1 MATQARMN
9 FDAFEQRHQAELV
22 IEHTGEVALMRDEEV
37 VGIYPDCEA
46 AFAAGMERFGRNE
59 FSYQEIGAEP
69 VFVSTFRLST
79 ER

>member
-1 MATQARMN
+1 MATQARIN
-9 FDAFEQRHQAELV
+9 FDAFEQRLEAELLPA
-22 IEHTGEVALMRDEEV
+22 HKGEVALMRNEEV

-69 VFVSTFRLST
+69 VFVSTLNFGS
-79 ER
+79 EE